1 MDEGNLQPGGAGM
14 AVFALNTID
23 QARVPLMYTYGNL
36 GTTTF

>member
-1 MDEGNLQPGGAGM
+1 MDEGNLQPAGAGM

-23 QARVPLMYTYGNL
+23 QARVPFYGNL